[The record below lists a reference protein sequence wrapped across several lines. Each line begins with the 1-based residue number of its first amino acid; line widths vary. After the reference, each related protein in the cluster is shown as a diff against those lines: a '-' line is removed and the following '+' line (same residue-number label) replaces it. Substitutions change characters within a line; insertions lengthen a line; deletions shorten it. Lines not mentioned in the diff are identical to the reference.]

1 MREMNLGCTTAPL
14 FANAVY
20 AATSSI
26 GCTTDA
32 PIAGGH
38 FLGDY
43 MGLVT
48 AGRVVHPVF
57 GIATGLDRTTEFTRR
72 IVLD

>member
-1 MREMNLGCTTAPL
+1 MLRLTRRSFDML
-14 FANAVY
+14 
-20 AATSSI
+20 
-26 GCTTDA
+26 DA
-32 PIAGGH
+32 PAVGH

>member
-1 MREMNLGCTTAPL
+1 MQRRLHQPRQLGDVLRLTRRSFDML
-14 FANAVY
+14 
-20 AATSSI
+20 
-26 GCTTDA
+26 DA
-32 PIAGGH
+32 PIAVGH